1 MKHKMTSSLGAEKA
15 PLLLT
20 KGGLVMAKGGGSAQG
35 PKDGR
40 GNGPRDG
47 RGGRCGGRK

>member
-1 MKHKMTSSLGAEKA
+1 
-15 PLLLT
+15 
-20 KGGLVMAKGGGSAQG
+20 MAKGGGGSAKG
-35 PKDGR
+35 PRDGR

>member
-1 MKHKMTSSLGAEKA
+1 MGG
-15 PLLLT
+15 
-20 KGGLVMAKGGGSAQG
+20 KGNKGGGSAKG